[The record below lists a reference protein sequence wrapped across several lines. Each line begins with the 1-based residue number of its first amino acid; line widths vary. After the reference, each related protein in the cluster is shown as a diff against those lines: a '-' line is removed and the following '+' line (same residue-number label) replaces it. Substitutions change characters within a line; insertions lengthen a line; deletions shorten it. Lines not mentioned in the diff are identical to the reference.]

1 MRRPPASEILAW
13 ALVGTALGVAA
24 GFVLGEIL
32 GPVDRRR
39 VGNLFRPAQP
49 PVPRLRPAEMIRAV
63 QAVLRQDTALRELHL
78 SPLPAGPGVL
88 ELHGWVPSRAV
99 RARAARAVG
108 AIPGVDRLV
117 NCLLVRGED
126 DADTPLDPASGRPA

>member
-13 ALVGTALGVAA
+13 TLVGTALGVAA

-39 VGNLFRPAQP
+39 VSSLLQGARRPAH
-49 PVPRLRPAEMIRAV
+49 RLRPSELVRAV
-63 QAVLRQDTALRELHL
+63 QALLRQDTTLRDLDL
-78 SPLPAGPGVL
+78 RPLPAGPGVL
-88 ELHGWVPSRAV
+88 ELHGWVPTRAL
-99 RARAARAVG
+99 RAQAARTVG
-108 AIPGVDRLV
+108 AVPGVERLV

-126 DADTPLDPASGRPA
+126 DTPAPVSPATGRPA

>member
-13 ALVGTALGVAA
+13 TLVGTALGVAA

-39 VGNLFRPAQP
+39 VSNLFRPVQR
-49 PVPRLRPAEMIRAV
+49 PVPLRPPELVRAV
-63 QAVLRQDTALRELHL
+63 QAVLRQDGALRDLELR
-78 SPLPAGPGVL
+78 PLPAGPGIL

-99 RARAARAVG
+99 RARAARTVA
-108 AIPGVDRLV
+108 AIAGVERLV

-126 DADTPLDPASGRPA
+126 DAPTPAEPATGRPA